1 MVVLLYLQLSS
12 GTTSLFGSHNSGLSS
27 LFDPSESNGPGNTS
41 IFGSPGTLFGTKS
54 QESDFGSG
62 FQLLFS
68 SSQSPMGGGLFP
80 QSSSGNKTTGQPP
93 AATAQTITSG
103 ENSASSV
110 TASQSTD
117 FQLTEE
123 ELQAFKSDKFVL
135 GQIPEHPP
143 PEELCE

>member
-1 MVVLLYLQLSS
+1 MHLQLSS

-27 LFDPSESNGPGNTS
+27 LFASSESNGTSNTS
-41 IFGSPGTLFGTKS
+41 IFGSPGPLFGAKS
-54 QESDFGSG
+54 QESGLGNG

-80 QSSSGNKTTGQPP
+80 QSSSSDNQTTGQPP
-93 AATAQTITSG
+93 AATAQTGSVITSG
-103 ENSASSV
+103 EKSTTSA

-117 FQLTEE
+117 YQLTEE
-123 ELQAFKSDKFVL
+123 ELEAFKSDKFVL

>member
-1 MVVLLYLQLSS
+1 MHLQLSS

-27 LFDPSESNGPGNTS
+27 LFGPSESNGPSNTS
-41 IFGSPGTLFGTKS
+41 IFGSPGPLFGTKS
-54 QESDFGSG
+54 QESAFGSG
-62 FQLLFS
+62 FQLLFG

-80 QSSSGNKTTGQPP
+80 QSSSDNQTTGQPP
-93 AATAQTITSG
+93 AASAQTGSAITSG

-117 FQLTEE
+117 YQLTEE

>member
-1 MVVLLYLQLSS
+1 MS
-12 GTTSLFGSHNSGLSS
+12 SLFG
-27 LFDPSESNGPGNTS
+27 PSESNGPSNTS
-41 IFGSPGTLFGTKS
+41 IFGSPGSLFGTKS
-54 QESDFGSG
+54 QESAFGSG
-62 FQLLFS
+62 FQLLFG
-68 SSQSPMGGGLFP
+68 SSQSPMGGGGLSP
-80 QSSSGNKTTGQPP
+80 QSSSDNQTTRQPP

-117 FQLTEE
+117 YQLTEE

>member
-1 MVVLLYLQLSS
+1 M
-12 GTTSLFGSHNSGLSS
+12 GGEGLS
-27 LFDPSESNGPGNTS
+27 
-41 IFGSPGTLFGTKS
+41 
-54 QESDFGSG
+54 
-62 FQLLFS
+62 
-68 SSQSPMGGGLFP
+68 P
-80 QSSSGNKTTGQPP
+80 QSSSDNQTTRQPL

-117 FQLTEE
+117 YQLTEE